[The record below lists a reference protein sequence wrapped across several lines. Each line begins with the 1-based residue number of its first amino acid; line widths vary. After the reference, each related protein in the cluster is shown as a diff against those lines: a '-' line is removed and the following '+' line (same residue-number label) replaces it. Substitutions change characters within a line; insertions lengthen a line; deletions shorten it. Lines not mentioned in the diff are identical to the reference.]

1 MSVSVRS
8 SGHTQPRNAT
18 LSSTRHSHGGA
29 VLRTTAAQN
38 IVASRH
44 SLTDQK
50 FNPGG
55 RTQSSAV
62 DKKNTAVISID
73 ELQRIRQT
81 CTQNGFSSSFTGGA
95 SAYDLDEEQYRARE
109 RMEL

>member
-1 MSVSVRS
+1 M
-8 SGHTQPRNAT
+8 
-18 LSSTRHSHGGA
+18 
-29 VLRTTAAQN
+29 
-38 IVASRH
+38 
-44 SLTDQK
+44 TDQK

-81 CTQNGFSSSFTGGA
+81 CTQNGFTSSFTGGA
-95 SAYDLDEEQYRARE
+95 MGSGTSYDLDEEKYRARE